1 MPKMSNVHESV
12 HVNLAFEYAWMPE
25 AHGLEGEHDQG
36 IDIRMGISE
45 SLPACSEHFSQE
57 PSDSINCAA

>member
-1 MPKMSNVHESV
+1 MSNVLEFV

-36 IDIRMGISE
+36 IDIRMGIS
-45 SLPACSEHFSQE
+45 
-57 PSDSINCAA
+57 